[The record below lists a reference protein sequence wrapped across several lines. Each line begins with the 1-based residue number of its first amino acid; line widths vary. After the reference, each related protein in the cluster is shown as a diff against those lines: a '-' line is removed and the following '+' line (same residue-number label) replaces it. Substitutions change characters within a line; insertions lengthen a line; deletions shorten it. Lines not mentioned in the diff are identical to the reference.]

1 MLKTQRSHAQNAETS
16 CSKCREVMLKT
27 KRRHAQ
33 NAETSCSKRREVML
47 KMQRRHAQN
56 ARDVMLKTQRSHAQN
71 AETSCSRCHAQNAD
85 CACAKRCAKGAP
97 HVGRSVTAVVCAC
110 VFISWQGCAAFRDGW
125 TEKQLER
132 TIRVSTYYNRR
143 YIYSLNL
150 HNSFSVILYIQEQE
164 LGCGQ

>member
-1 MLKTQRSHAQNAETS
+1 MRKMQT
-16 CSKCREVMLKT
+16 EVMLKMQT
-27 KRRHAQ
+27 K
-33 NAETSCSKRREVML
+33 VML

-56 ARDVMLKTQRSHAQN
+56 TEMS
-71 AETSCSRCHAQNAD
+71 
-85 CACAKRCAKGAP
+85 CAKCAKCAP

-110 VFISWQGCAAFRDGW
+110 VFISWQGCAAFRDGG